1 MKLVKVPDGLQVEE
15 SSCRRGSLPTDL
27 DTVRSTLAQQ
37 SFNKNNN
44 SRLHVHASN
53 KLGKQTSLHSRPPSL
68 CRGNLRASSFGGVGS
83 DGQPTTDTNNFGVKY
98 GLRRGSAP
106 GSRFANQSSLDL
118 VTRYGHYVTKLM
130 TSLLIFYSK
139 FKLIQ
144 LNHANYGKFCGDRMR
159 RKM

>member
-1 MKLVKVPDGLQVEE
+1 MKIPDGLQVEE

-27 DTVRSTLAQQ
+27 ATVRSTLAQQ
-37 SFNKNNN
+37 SFNKNNS

-83 DGQPTTDTNNFGVKY
+83 DGQPITDTNNYGVKY

-118 VTRYGHYVTKLM
+118 VTRYGHL
-130 TSLLIFYSK
+130 SLDTFTLIF
-139 FKLIQ
+139 F
-144 LNHANYGKFCGDRMR
+144 LNHEQFYSSQIIIPN
-159 RKM
+159 